1 MCGKSK
7 TITIALSVLVTLVL
21 GFYGTYSLAQETTGS
36 TPVYEK
42 DSDFDGITDKAE
54 VEKYKTDPLNAD
66 TDGDS
71 ILDYQEVVDSSDP
84 LNPKSNIIA
93 HTKETTKFLP
103 EDGIPTF
110 WYIGRIAGI
119 SAFIMFTFVVIFGLL
134 MTSKFLLKYRLISA
148 PDALETH
155 SFNATFIALTL
166 VIIHFSSFLFDDVL
180 HMTLREALVPFA
192 LIRPDLRSAVGL
204 ELGGPIAL
212 GIFALYAALILVTTS
227 RLKNKLI
234 SAKNWRK
241 VHYLSFL
248 FYILFMLHA
257 ISAGTDSTE
266 GWMITIYAVSGITV
280 FGLVLLR
287 IFGKKYFINSVR
299 AKAKPIPPNNPAPEP
314 NQNSELTSQITNQ

>member
-1 MCGKSK
+1 MYGKSK
-7 TITIALSVLVTLVL
+7 TITLVLSALVILIL
-21 GFYGTYSLAQETTGS
+21 GFYGTYSLAQESSGS
-36 TPVYEK
+36 AAVYEK
-42 DSDFDGITDKAE
+42 DTDFDGITDKAE
-54 VEKYKTDPLNAD
+54 LEKYKTDPFNAD

-71 ILDYQEVVDSSDP
+71 ILDYQEVVDGSDP

-93 HTKETTKFLP
+93 HEEETTKFLP
-103 EDGIPTF
+103 AGGIPTF

-134 MTSKFLLKYRLISA
+134 MTSKFLLKYRIISA

-180 HMTLREALVPFA
+180 HMTLKEALIPFA
-192 LIRPDLRSAVGL
+192 LVRPDLRSAVGL
-204 ELGGPIAL
+204 ELGMPIAL
-212 GIFALYAALILVTTS
+212 GIFALYVSLILVATS

-248 FYILFMLHA
+248 FYLLFMVHA
-257 ISAGTDSTE
+257 ILAGTDSTE
-266 GWMITIYAVSGITV
+266 WWMITIYASSGITV
-280 FGLVLLR
+280 TVLILLR
-287 IFGKKYFINSVR
+287 IFGKKYFINSIR
-299 AKAKPIPPNNPAPEP
+299 ATAKPIPTNIPTSAQ
-314 NQNSELTSQITNQ
+314 NQNSEPISQIANS